1 MSACQHIL
9 SSAGNFLPRETGSLA
24 PGGLR
29 ICSSKVLGD
38 LKGLCA
44 CNVESLVPLSPL
56 WGPEFSHPRIK
67 ECFFFFSWPSVRGG
81 SFFCNHKSHYVM
93 MKSSNACEYLVGW
106 HSSDTAE
113 HLTHASCCTTLIPPS
128 LGFRGG

>member
-9 SSAGNFLPRETGSLA
+9 SSTGNFLPRETGSLT

-67 ECFFFFSWPSVRGG
+67 ECFFFSPGHRLEVVP
-81 SFFCNHKSHYVM
+81 FFV
-93 MKSSNACEYLVGW
+93 
-106 HSSDTAE
+106 
-113 HLTHASCCTTLIPPS
+113 TTSPITS
-128 LGFRGG
+128 